1 MIKQREAKKIYE
13 QIRPKIVLEA
23 EKSPQNDQIIKQL
36 IDKERDPT
44 KRTLL
49 QWLKPELESLLEND
63 TLIIS
68 QAKNFTSIIPFER
81 LSTKW
86 LAYFKQSK
94 LPQLNTAPLI
104 ESTPLFDAFGKRVG
118 SIGPILFKL
127 SPDPNVGIEFNFQVE
142 KSTKKH
148 QKMPLISINPPKT
161 NSLIEPCRTGN
172 IPKKGLRI

>member
-23 EKSPQNDQIIKQL
+23 EKAPQNNQIIQQL
-36 IDKERDPT
+36 IDKEREAT
-44 KRTLL
+44 RRSLL

-63 TLIIS
+63 TPITS

-81 LSTKW
+81 LSAKW
-86 LAYFKQSK
+86 FAYFKQSK
-94 LPQLNTAPLI
+94 LPQLNTTPLI
-104 ESTPLFDAFGKRVG
+104 ESPPLFDAFGKRVG
-118 SIGPILFKL
+118 YIGPILFKL
-127 SPDPNVGIEFNFQVE
+127 SPDSNVGIEFNFQVE